1 MRTDE
6 LAELFLRVG
15 ARMRAMEAERFAPFG
30 VTPAQA
36 RVLGVIARGQAPP
49 RMAELARR
57 LGVVP
62 RAVTPLVDA
71 LEKANL
77 VRRRSDPDNR
87 RAVLLDLTD
96 HGVAVRRELREQRLR
111 AAEDL
116 FAPLTDGQ
124 RATLVEL
131 LEAVTSG
138 GPATE
143 RSGR

>member
-1 MRTDE
+1 MRADE
-6 LAELFLRVG
+6 LAELFVRVEK
-15 ARMRAMEAERFAPFG
+15 RMRAMQAERFAPFG

-36 RVLGVIARGQAPP
+36 RVLGLIARGQAPP

-62 RAVTPLVDA
+62 RAVTPMVDA
-71 LEKANL
+71 LEKVNL
-77 VRRRSDPDNR
+77 VRRRVDPDNR
-87 RAVLLDLTD
+87 RSTLIELTD

-116 FAPLTDGQ
+116 FAPLTQGQ

-131 LEAVTSG
+131 LGAVASG